1 MPFSPWQNDCI
12 YMKTISS
19 NLIFTNLLH
28 ALLYVM
34 CLLYI
39 LVRCAQCAGPPEA
52 CEVAFYEDTCD
63 PPNHYCIN
71 HVTNLASGDRLVE
84 RK

>member
-1 MPFSPWQNDCI
+1 MMC
-12 YMKTISS
+12 Y
-19 NLIFTNLLH
+19 FTF
-28 ALLYVM
+28 
-34 CLLYI
+34 